1 MAVII
6 YVSTPQDHI
15 TAHVDRDTESSM
27 TFTVKTLMN
36 VWKPTPATKPAPTML
51 VATNVTLNKK
61 ILHLVGE
68 LKIFIKE
75 SFSFKTRM
83 PGAVKCRPTVA
94 Y

>member
-27 TFTVKTLMN
+27 AFIVKTLMN
-36 VWKPTPATKPAPTML
+36 VWKPTFATKPAPTML

-68 LKIFIKE
+68 LNIFINI
-75 SFSFKTRM
+75 FKSIKLPQNIGIAM
-83 PGAVKCRPTVA
+83 VL
-94 Y
+94 